1 MSTPDLV
8 SSEAMLISFLTV
20 LLCNPP
26 LWCIR
31 TKSNR
36 KWSSAMCKFWYIH
49 SDIRGVLSTV
59 VCIVTHHRE
68 EGRETFLYIKSTEI
82 LPVCLVDFCRI
93 ANFHRTYDHHPI
105 QSKTILPNFPKSNER
120 MSKFMATF
128 FNYWANESKIFEFE
142 KGKAAERI
150 YNWLVGK
157 ILVNLLAFHK
167 EKGDFQ
173 NDLR

>member
-1 MSTPDLV
+1 MKRSCILWATLV
-8 SSEAMLISFLTV
+8 SSEAMLGSLLTV
-20 LLCNPP
+20 LLCN
-26 LWCIR
+26 LLVHIR

-105 QSKTILPNFPKSNER
+105 QSKTILPNFPKIMKEWVSLWRLFSTIEPMRVKSSNLKKAKRLKEYTIDR
-120 MSKFMATF
+120 WEK
-128 FNYWANESKIFEFE
+128 YW
-142 KGKAAERI
+142 
-150 YNWLVGK
+150 
-157 ILVNLLAFHK
+157 
-167 EKGDFQ
+167 
-173 NDLR
+173 